1 MELSLGRVS
10 ENSAEAALFQNMQLE
25 TTNHKEIITFYMRL
39 CKYRGLEMSGDFF
52 GAQLANLG

>member
-1 MELSLGRVS
+1 MELSLGRVG

-25 TTNHKEIITFYMRL
+25 TTNRKEIITFCVRL
-39 CKYRGLEMSGDFF
+39 CKYRDLEMSGVFF